1 MDIEKYAFYPGKV
14 LVKTSLVCRY
24 RKKSASSCLQVVML
38 GSREDAHEYDQFAK
52 PDGTLEYDLLDWE
65 FTQDYW
71 S

>member
-1 MDIEKYAFYPGKV
+1 MESEKYAFYPGKV
-14 LVKTSLVCRY
+14 LVRTSLVSSY

-52 PDGTLEYDLLDWE
+52 ADTAWEYDLMDWE